1 MAVVTQPG
9 VATIFAADG
18 RLAGPVL
25 VHIRRTAAY
34 RRAYPSKAPT
44 PAQRVAQNA
53 FRYVDTRWK
62 NMSIPEREAWNAWK
76 AWMPKYGYNKFQ
88 MVNIP
93 RRLAGLPLLTV
104 PPTFWP

>member
-1 MAVVTQPG
+1 MVETQPG

-25 VHIRRTAAY
+25 VHIRRTAAF
-34 RRAYPSKAPT
+34 RRRYPSKNPT
-44 PAQRVAQNA
+44 AAQRRAQNA

-62 NMSIPEREAWNAWK
+62 AKSQVERDEWNEWK
-76 AWMPKYGYNKFQ
+76 PWLGGWGYNRFQ
-88 MVNIP
+88 RVNIP
-93 RRLAGLPLLTV
+93 RRLAGLPLLLD